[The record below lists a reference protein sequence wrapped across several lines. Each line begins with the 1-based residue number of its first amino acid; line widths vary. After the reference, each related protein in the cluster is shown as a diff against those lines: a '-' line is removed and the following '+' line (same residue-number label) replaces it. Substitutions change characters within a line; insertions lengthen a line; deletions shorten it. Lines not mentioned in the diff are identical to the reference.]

1 MTYTPSFQKRLKYC
15 VDPLNSPLEAAVRQ
29 CTKLCPKFIFIQ
41 NTYPRIQTPYY
52 TSTHRP
58 YETPDHE
65 PDGRLGDGACRE
77 GYGGLL
83 GDDPPRQV
91 ATDGLTCTQKVRA

>member
-1 MTYTPSFQKRLKYC
+1 MGPGYHLRDSGMTAVKLIFLQKYLST
-15 VDPLNSPLEAAVRQ
+15 LSHLILQ
-29 CTKLCPKFIFIQ
+29 
-41 NTYPRIQTPYY
+41 
-52 TSTHRP
+52 STHRP

-77 GYGGLL
+77 GYGSPL

-91 ATDGLTCTQKVRA
+91 ATDGLTCVQKM